1 MKPRSYIYAFVYLL
15 LVVLALV
22 LAACGPESAT
32 PTPLQAAATATLIAP
47 VATATAPPIEVAT
60 ATSAALVA
68 TPSAVATSTAVAA
81 VSPTGPTNDHVADA
95 QSFVSLL
102 AAGNYEAAEATLDV
116 TMTKAISVANLGQLW
131 EGLVQQN
138 GQFKE
143 QLSATSTAN
152 QQNGVQYQTVVVTC
166 AFEKANLGIQVTY
179 GPTGKVAGLHVVPA
193 QSNAHVADA
202 QALVSLVATG
212 NYEAAEATF
221 DATMQQAVPVDK
233 LRQTWEG
240 LVQQYGQFKGQLS
253 ASGTQIQQNGVQYQT
268 VAVTCA
274 FEKANLGIQV
284 TYGPTGKVA
293 GLQVIPAKGAGPV
306 PTFDPPKVDTST
318 FTEKQ
323 VTVGSGEWSLPGT
336 LTIPNGDGPF
346 PAIVLVH
353 GSGPNDRDE
362 TIGPNKPFRDIA
374 WGLASRGV
382 AVLRYDKRTYVY
394 PAQVAQS
401 IQLKTFTY
409 KDETIDD
416 AAAAVSLLS
425 TSDKIDP
432 KRVFVLGHSLGGYLL
447 PRIAQAAPQAAGL
460 VSLAG
465 ATRPLE
471 DIILDQYTYIFSLG
485 GAISADEQKQLD
497 NLKQQIAL
505 VKSPSLSLDT
515 PSSDLPLGIP
525 ASEWLDVRGYDPA
538 QVAKSLKQ
546 PMLILQ
552 GENDYQVTMQ
562 DFQGWKD
569 ALSSR
574 SDVTFKSY
582 PKLNHLF
589 MTVEGKS
596 APDAYSVPGHV
607 LDQVVEDIAGWIK
620 GQ

>member
-1 MKPRSYIYAFVYLL
+1 MKPRSYMYTLICVL
-15 LVVLALV
+15 LVVLALGF
-22 LAACGPESAT
+22 AACGQESAT
-32 PTPLQAAATATLIAP
+32 PTPPQSTVAADAPAATATPLA
-47 VATATAPPIEVAT
+47 VAT
-60 ATSAALVA
+60 ATSPTLPA
-68 TPSAVATSTAVAA
+68 TPSIAATPTGVAA
-81 VSPTGPTNDHVADA
+81 ASPTGPANDQVADA
-95 QSFVSLL
+95 QAFVSLL
-102 AAGNYEAAEATLDV
+102 VAGNYEAAEATFDV
-116 TMTKAISVANLGQLW
+116 TMTKGISVDSLRQLW

-143 QLSATSTAN
+143 QLSATSTTN
-152 QQNGVQYQTVVVTC
+152 QQNGVQYQTVIVTC

-179 GPTGKVAGLHVVPA
+179 GPDGKVAGLHLVPA
-193 QSNAHVADA
+193 QSSAHVADA
-202 QALVSLVATG
+202 QAFVSLVAEG
-212 NYEAAEATF
+212 SYPAAEATF
-221 DATMQQAVPVDK
+221 DATMQQAIPVDK

-240 LVQQYGQFKGQLS
+240 LVQQYGQFKEQLS
-253 ASGTQIQQNGVQYQT
+253 ATGSQVQQNGVQYQT
-268 VAVTCA
+268 VVVTCA
-274 FEKANLGIQV
+274 FEKATLDIHV
-284 TYGPTGKVA
+284 TYGPDGKVA
-293 GLQVIPAKGAGPV
+293 GLQVTPAKGAGPT

-323 VTVGSGEWSLPGT
+323 VTVGSGEWALPGT
-336 LTIPNGDGPF
+336 LTIPNGNGPF

-394 PAQVAQS
+394 PAKMV
-401 IQLKTFTY
+401 QLKNLTY
-409 KDETIDD
+409 NDETIDD

-432 KRVFVLGHSLGGYLL
+432 RRVFVLGHSLGGYLL
-447 PRIAQAAPQAAGL
+447 PRIALAAPQAAGL

-485 GAISADEQKQLD
+485 GTISADEQKQLD
-497 NLKQQIAL
+497 NLKQQIAR
-505 VKSPSLSLDT
+505 VKDPSLSLDT

-538 QVAKSLKQ
+538 QTAKDLKQ

-552 GENDYQVTMQ
+552 GENDYQVSMQ
-562 DFQGWKD
+562 DFQGWKN

-574 SDVTFKSY
+574 SNVTFKSY
-582 PKLNHLF
+582 TKLNHLF

-596 APDAYSVPGHV
+596 TPDAYSVPGHV
-607 LDQVVEDIAGWIK
+607 LDQVIDDIAGWIK